1 MNYTYQVIN
10 PQDIVLGIDHIQV
23 EYNIGQNNAI
33 GTVGCLLNYTLTT
46 ATDPSQPNRTTYV
59 FRTCIITSSRIN
71 CITDTNVPTNTI
83 TSVNLNI
90 ISSLGNTIVSINI
103 VDNFS
108 IAQSYCVLIKF
119 MVVDNTI
126 DYDIEDVIIGT
137 YVPVE
142 AIDYTVRPTKL
153 GSHDRNGLLRS
164 YHRRVSTAPVR
175 YTNSISDVVCNCN
188 VVPYLAVQ
196 DRYFVINYDS
206 DVTSEYAIVSL
217 DKVKISGWT
226 DRDIYF
232 FEKVYADVGDPNETI
247 TDEMGLLEP
256 MVENPAQSS
265 IPFTIVHNMYP
276 LSINRNGEIVVYNNQ
291 PKDFPY
297 VTSLFH
303 TANVSQIKYNNNK
316 FYKPLTPYMYYRTIS
331 QIGQPTNVE
340 ILYSYLNRSYI
351 ADASVQSTKVLL
363 KTEGITNIIIMDTV
377 TRNILLPVDYNI
389 LFYLES
395 QWDRLLGDDSMKF
408 FVQNYQGADVEY
420 PVILRG
426 NGDWKCNL
434 VMFKRNSGNA
444 VTLNK
449 NTDVDVRIMHWDA
462 PMSFF
467 AGGGLLG
474 WGRHR
479 ADGEYRLSM
488 YYLFSWYKIMRT
500 KRLASAESGNRN
512 RDDDYLRYYYYYQYI
527 I

>member
-23 EYNIGQNNAI
+23 EYNIVQDNASSTI
-33 GTVGCLLNYTLTT
+33 GCLLDYTLTT
-46 ATDPSQPNRTTYV
+46 STDPSQPNRTTYV
-59 FRTCIITSSRIN
+59 FRTCIITSRRIN
-71 CITDTNVPTNTI
+71 CRTNTNVPTNTI

-90 ISSLGNTIVSINI
+90 ISPLGNTIVSINI
-103 VDNFS
+103 ADNFS
-108 IAQSYCVLIKF
+108 IAQNYCVLIKF
-119 MVVDNTI
+119 IFINNTI
-126 DYDIEDVIIGT
+126 DYDIENITVMNYTPEEI
-137 YVPVE
+137 
-142 AIDYTVRPTKL
+142 IDYTVRPTKL

-164 YHRRVSTAPVR
+164 YHSRISTAPVR

-196 DRYFVINYDS
+196 DRYFVINYDN
-206 DVTSEYAIVSL
+206 DVTSEYATVNL

-232 FEKVYADVGDPNETI
+232 FGKVYADVSDASVEIRN
-247 TDEMGLLEP
+247 EMGLQEP
-256 MVENPAQSS
+256 RVNDPDNSTE
-265 IPFTIVHNMYP
+265 PFTLVHNMYP

-297 VTSLFH
+297 VTSLFY
-303 TANVSQIKYNNNK
+303 TANVSQIKYNNKVYN
-316 FYKPLTPYMYYRTIS
+316 PLTPYMYYRTIT
-331 QIGQPTNVE
+331 QIGKPTEVE
-340 ILYSYLNRSYI
+340 LLYSYLNRATI
-351 ADASVQSTKVLL
+351 FRNTLQSQKVLF
-363 KTEGITNIIIMDTV
+363 KSDDIIDIDTV

-395 QWDRLLGDDSMKF
+395 QWDRLLGDDSMRF
-408 FVQNYQGADVEY
+408 FVQNYQGVDVEY

-434 VMFKRNSGNA
+434 VMFKRDSVNA

-449 NTDVDVRIMHWDA
+449 DTDVDVRIMRWDL

-474 WGRHR
+474 WGKHKPG
-479 ADGEYRLSM
+479 ANSK
-488 YYLFSWYKIMRT
+488 YYLFSWYKIMHT
-500 KRLASAESGNRN
+500 KRLSSVNMNNTRP
-512 RDDDYLRYYYYYQYI
+512 DDYLRYYYYYQYI